1 MRRAIKLQREQS
13 CSSLRKLRAMKI
25 VFCCTNTKAE
35 PWLEGFRQ
43 ALPGVDIWEWQATP
57 EGQAP
62 KLADHAVVWSP
73 PQSFIDEQTQLQ
85 NLFNIGAGVD
95 ALLKLNLPSSL
106 NIVRLNDA
114 GMSVQMSEYVCH
126 AVIRYFR
133 EFNQYEKDTQEK
145 RWSYRKPS
153 LRSEFS
159 VGVLGAG
166 VLGSKVAQALQQFE
180 FPVNVWSRSPKQLA
194 GVKSF
199 TGPDQLPAFL
209 NATRVLVNLLPLT
222 PDTENILNRA
232 NLSKLQAGSFLI
244 NVARGKHVVDQDL
257 LDLLE
262 QGQIAGATLD
272 VFRVEPLPQD
282 HAFWNHPKI
291 VVTPHT
297 SARTM
302 REESIAQIAGKIKAV
317 YAGQFIEGHVDKIRG
332 Y

>member
-1 MRRAIKLQREQS
+1 
-13 CSSLRKLRAMKI
+13 MKI
-25 VFCCTNTKAE
+25 VFCCTNTKAD

-57 EGQAP
+57 AGHAP

-114 GMSVQMSEYVCH
+114 GMSVQMAEYVCH
-126 AVIRYFR
+126 AAIRYFR
-133 EFNQYEKDTQEK
+133 EFKHYENDQPEQ
-145 RWSYRKPS
+145 RWSYRKPA

-194 GVKSF
+194 GVQSF
-199 TGPDQLPAFL
+199 TGPEQLPAFL
-209 NATRVLVNLLPLT
+209 KATKVLVNLLPLT
-222 PDTENILNRA
+222 PDTENILNHA
-232 NLSKLQAGSFLI
+232 NLSQLQAGAFLI

-257 LDLLE
+257 IDLLD
-262 QGQIAGATLD
+262 QGHMAGATLD

-282 HAFWNHPKI
+282 HAFWKHPQI

-297 SARTM
+297 SARTL
-302 REESIAQIAGKIKAV
+302 REESVAQIAGKIKAV
-317 YAGQFIEGHVDKIRG
+317 YAGEFIEGRVDKVRG

>member
-1 MRRAIKLQREQS
+1 
-13 CSSLRKLRAMKI
+13 
-25 VFCCTNTKAE
+25 
-35 PWLEGFRQ
+35 
-43 ALPGVDIWEWQATP
+43 
-57 EGQAP
+57 
-62 KLADHAVVWSP
+62 
-73 PQSFIDEQTQLQ
+73 
-85 NLFNIGAGVD
+85 
-95 ALLKLNLPSSL
+95 
-106 NIVRLNDA
+106 
-114 GMSVQMSEYVCH
+114 MSVQMAEYVCH

-133 EFNQYEKDTQEK
+133 EFNHYEKDTQEK
-145 RWSYRKPS
+145 RWSYRKPG

-199 TGPDQLPAFL
+199 TGPEQLPAFL
-209 NATRVLVNLLPLT
+209 KATRVLVNLLPLT

-232 NLSKLQAGSFLI
+232 NLSQLQAGAFLI

-257 LDLLE
+257 LDLLD
-262 QGQIAGATLD
+262 QGHMAGATLD

-291 VVTPHT
+291 VITPHT

-317 YAGQFIEGHVDKIRG
+317 YAGQFIEGRVDKIRG

>member
-1 MRRAIKLQREQS
+1 MQKEQS
-13 CSSLRKLRAMKI
+13 CSSLRKLAHMKI

-43 ALPGVDIWEWQATP
+43 ALPGVDIWEWQAAP
-57 EGQAP
+57 AGQAP
-62 KLADHAVVWSP
+62 QLADHAVVWSP

-85 NLFNIGAGVD
+85 SLFNIGAGVD
-95 ALLKLNLPSSL
+95 ALLKLTLPESL

-133 EFNQYEKDTQEK
+133 EFKQYENDQTEQ
-145 RWSYRKPS
+145 RWSFRKPA

-166 VLGSKVAQALQQFE
+166 VLGSKVAQSLQQFD

-194 GVKSF
+194 GVSSY
-199 TGPDQLPAFL
+199 TGPEQLPAFL
-209 NATRVLVNLLPLT
+209 KASKVLVNLLPLT
-222 PDTENILNRA
+222 PDTENILNHA
-232 NLSKLQAGSFLI
+232 NLSQLQAGAYLI

-257 LDLLE
+257 LNLLD
-262 QGQIAGATLD
+262 QGHMAGATLD

-282 HAFWNHPKI
+282 HAFWKHPKI
-291 VVTPHT
+291 VLTPHT

-302 REESIAQIAGKIKAV
+302 RDESIAQIASKIKAV
-317 YAGQFIEGHVDKIRG
+317 YAGQFIEGRVDKLRG

>member
-1 MRRAIKLQREQS
+1 
-13 CSSLRKLRAMKI
+13 MKI

-43 ALPGVDIWEWQATP
+43 ALPGVDIWEWQAAP
-57 EGQAP
+57 AGQAP
-62 KLADHAVVWSP
+62 QLADHAVVWSP

-85 NLFNIGAGVD
+85 SLFNIGAGVD
-95 ALLKLNLPSSL
+95 ALLKLTLPESL

-133 EFNQYEKDTQEK
+133 EFKQYENDQTEQ
-145 RWSYRKPS
+145 RWSFRKPA

-166 VLGSKVAQALQQFE
+166 VLGSKVAQSLQQFD

-194 GVKSF
+194 GVSSY
-199 TGPDQLPAFL
+199 TGPEQLPAFL
-209 NATRVLVNLLPLT
+209 KASKVLVNLLPLT
-222 PDTENILNRA
+222 PDTENLLNHA
-232 NLSKLQAGSFLI
+232 NLSQLQAGAYLI

-257 LDLLE
+257 LNLLD
-262 QGQIAGATLD
+262 QGHMAGATLD

-282 HAFWNHPKI
+282 HAFWKHPKI
-291 VVTPHT
+291 VLTPHT

-302 REESIAQIAGKIKAV
+302 RDESIAQIASKIKAV
-317 YAGQFIEGHVDKIRG
+317 YAGQFIEGRVDKLRG

>member
-1 MRRAIKLQREQS
+1 MRQGIKLPREQS
-13 CSSLRKLRAMKI
+13 CSSLRKLPLMKI

-35 PWLEGFRQ
+35 PWLESFRK
-43 ALPGVDIWEWQATP
+43 ALPGVDIWEWQAA
-57 EGQAP
+57 AP
-62 KLADHAVVWSP
+62 DEAPRLADHAVVWSP
-73 PQSFIDEQTQLQ
+73 PQQFIDEQSKLQ

-114 GMSVQMSEYVCH
+114 GMSVQMAEYVCH

-133 EFNQYEKDTQEK
+133 EFNHYEKDTQEK
-145 RWSYRKPS
+145 RWSFRKPA

-159 VGVLGAG
+159 VGILGAG

-180 FPVNVWSRSPKQLA
+180 FPVNVWSRSPKQLTS
-194 GVKSF
+194 VNSF
-199 TGPDQLPAFL
+199 TGPEQLPAFL
-209 NATRVLVNLLPLT
+209 KATRVLVNLLPLT
-222 PDTENILNRA
+222 ADTENILNRA
-232 NLSKLQAGSFLI
+232 NLSQLQAGSFLI

-257 LDLLE
+257 LDLLD
-262 QGQIAGATLD
+262 QGHMAGATLD

-282 HAFWNHPKI
+282 HLFWSHPQI

-297 SARTM
+297 SARTL
-302 REESIAQIAGKIKAV
+302 REESVAQIARKIQSV
-317 YAGQFIEGHVDKIRG
+317 YAGLPIEGRVDKVRG

>member
-1 MRRAIKLQREQS
+1 MQKEQS
-13 CSSLRKLRAMKI
+13 CSSLRKLAHMKI

-43 ALPGVDIWEWQATP
+43 ALPGIDIWEWQAAP
-57 EGQAP
+57 AGQAP
-62 KLADHAVVWSP
+62 QLADHAVVWSP

-85 NLFNIGAGVD
+85 SLFNIGAGVD
-95 ALLKLNLPSSL
+95 ALLKLTLPESL

-133 EFNQYEKDTQEK
+133 EFKQYENDQTEQ
-145 RWSYRKPS
+145 RWSFRKPA

-166 VLGSKVAQALQQFE
+166 VLGSKVAQSLQQFD

-194 GVKSF
+194 GVSSY
-199 TGPDQLPAFL
+199 TGPEQLPAFL
-209 NATRVLVNLLPLT
+209 KASKVLVNLLPLT
-222 PDTENILNRA
+222 PDTENLLNHA
-232 NLSKLQAGSFLI
+232 NLSKLQAGAYLI

-257 LDLLE
+257 LNLLD
-262 QGQIAGATLD
+262 QGHMAGATLD

-282 HAFWNHPKI
+282 HAFWKHPKI
-291 VVTPHT
+291 VLTPHT

-302 REESIAQIAGKIKAV
+302 RDESIAQIASKIKAV
-317 YAGQFIEGHVDKIRG
+317 YAGQFIEGRVDKLRG

>member
-1 MRRAIKLQREQS
+1 MQKEQS
-13 CSSLRKLRAMKI
+13 CSSLRKLAGMKI
-25 VFCCTNTKAE
+25 VFCCINTKAE

-43 ALPGVDIWEWQATP
+43 ALPGVDIWEWQAAP
-57 EGQAP
+57 AGQAP
-62 KLADHAVVWSP
+62 QLADHAVVWSP

-85 NLFNIGAGVD
+85 SLFNIGAGVD
-95 ALLKLNLPSSL
+95 ALLKLTLPESL

-133 EFNQYEKDTQEK
+133 EFKQYENDQTEQ
-145 RWSYRKPS
+145 RWSFRKPA

-166 VLGSKVAQALQQFE
+166 VLGSKVAQSLQQFD

-194 GVKSF
+194 GVTSY
-199 TGPDQLPAFL
+199 TGPEQLPAFL
-209 NATRVLVNLLPLT
+209 KASKVLVNLLPLT
-222 PDTENILNRA
+222 PDTENLLNHS
-232 NLSKLQAGSFLI
+232 NLSQLQAGAYLI

-257 LDLLE
+257 LNLLD
-262 QGQIAGATLD
+262 QGHMAGATLD

-282 HAFWNHPKI
+282 HAFWKHPKI
-291 VVTPHT
+291 VLTPHT
-297 SARTM
+297 SARTV
-302 REESIAQIAGKIKAV
+302 REESIAQIASKIKAV
-317 YAGQFIEGHVDKIRG
+317 YAGQFIEGRVDKLRG

>member
-13 CSSLRKLRAMKI
+13 CSSLRKLGPMKI
-25 VFCCTNTKAE
+25 VFCCTNTKAD

-57 EGQAP
+57 AGLAP

-95 ALLKLNLPSSL
+95 ALLKLNLPNSL

-114 GMSVQMSEYVCH
+114 GMSVQMAEYVCH

-133 EFNQYEKDTQEK
+133 EFNHYEKDQPEQ
-145 RWSYRKPS
+145 RWSYRKPA

-194 GVKSF
+194 GVQSF
-199 TGPDQLPAFL
+199 TGPEQLPSFL
-209 NATRVLVNLLPLT
+209 KATKVLVNLLPLT
-222 PDTENILNRA
+222 PETENILNHA
-232 NLSKLQAGSFLI
+232 NLSQLQAGAFLI

-257 LDLLE
+257 IDLLD
-262 QGQIAGATLD
+262 QGHMAGATLD

-282 HAFWNHPKI
+282 HAFWKHPQI

-297 SARTM
+297 SARTL
-302 REESIAQIAGKIKAV
+302 REESVAQIAGKIKAV
-317 YAGQFIEGHVDKIRG
+317 YAGEFIEGRVDKVRG

>member
-1 MRRAIKLQREQS
+1 
-13 CSSLRKLRAMKI
+13 MKI

-57 EGQAP
+57 AGKAP

-73 PQSFIDEQTQLQ
+73 PQNFIDEQTQLQ

-95 ALLKLNLPSSL
+95 ALLKLNLPSNL

-209 NATRVLVNLLPLT
+209 KATRVLVNLLPLT

-232 NLSKLQAGSFLI
+232 NLSQLQAGSFLI

-262 QGQIAGATLD
+262 QGHMVGATLD

-302 REESIAQIAGKIKAV
+302 REESVAQIANKIKAV
-317 YAGQFIEGHVDKIRG
+317 YAG
-332 Y
+332 